1 MVEPQAVVVAFM
13 QAIGKQRF
21 DDARALLHDDVV
33 VYEMEGVPYSGE
45 YRGSQAF
52 FELFGQMSAAMELTP
67 RDPIQYLLADDTV
80 AIRYRLKLTA
90 RVSGD
95 SVEMGMVEIY
105 TVRAGLIVELD
116 VYYKDPSAVTA
127 LLAS

>member
-1 MVEPQAVVVAFM
+1 MSEPQAVVVAFM
-13 QAIGKQRF
+13 HALGEQRF

-33 VYEMEGVPYSGE
+33 VYEMEGVPYRGE
-45 YRGSQAF
+45 YRGPQAF
-52 FELFGQMSAAMELTP
+52 FDLYGQMNAAMELTP
-67 RDPIQYLLADDTV
+67 HDPIQHLLADDTV
-80 AIRYRLKLTA
+80 AIRYRLKFTS
-90 RVSGD
+90 RVSGN

-127 LLAS
+127 LLAM